1 MNKPELVKLFKERL
15 LTFLDILIEQFPKE
29 RDFPLLKF
37 GINTRMVSVKD
48 TLKEFTTVII
58 PHKEMVLNKDE
69 DFFLTKCGSLLSG
82 TEVTKDEMDHF
93 KKIWTSDSLTE
104 DDKENLWIWFKLFLD
119 IAIQYDKVRN
129 RNKNK

>member
-82 TEVTKDEMDHF
+82 TEVTNDEMDHF

-104 DDKENLWIWFKLFLD
+104 HDKENLWIWFKLFLD

>member
-15 LTFLDILIEQFPKE
+15 LTFLDMLIEQFPKE
-29 RDFPLLKF
+29 RDFPLLKL

-58 PHKEMVLNKDE
+58 PHKDMVINKDE
-69 DFFLTKCGSLLSG
+69 DFFLTKCSSLLSG
-82 TEVTKDEMDHF
+82 TNVTNDEMDHF
-93 KKIWTSDSLTE
+93 KKIWTSEGLTE
-104 DDKENLWIWFKLFLD
+104 DDKENLWKWFKLFLD